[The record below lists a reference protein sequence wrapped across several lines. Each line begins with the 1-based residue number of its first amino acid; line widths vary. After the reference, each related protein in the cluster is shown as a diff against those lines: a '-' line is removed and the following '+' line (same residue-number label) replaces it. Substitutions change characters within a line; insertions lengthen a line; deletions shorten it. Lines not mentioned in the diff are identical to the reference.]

1 MVHET
6 HRLANSPEEAT
17 IPTTEP
23 RTWFITGA
31 GRGLGHAFA
40 TAALDAGDRV
50 VATARDATTLLNLE
64 AAHPG
69 RVAAL
74 RLDVTDRDAAAEAVA
89 RAVDRF
95 GRIDVV
101 VNNAGYGLM
110 GAVEE
115 ITEDQARSQMETNFF
130 GALWVTQ
137 AVIPQ
142 LRAQGSG
149 HIIQISSVG
158 AVGAMPTFGLYNA
171 SKWALEGFSA
181 SAAEELRPFGI
192 SVTMAQL
199 GGFDTDWAGSSMR
212 FATAN
217 PAYDETR
224 LAILG
229 TAAYP
234 DPSAPPQA
242 EPEDSDPEWVDAPPA
257 EAAAALLAL
266 VDNPHPPV
274 RQIIGT
280 GAHQMVNMALAARRA
295 DYEAD
300 AEFVWP

>member
-1 MVHET
+1 M
-6 HRLANSPEEAT
+6 
-17 IPTTEP
+17 TTTGP

-31 GRGLGHAFA
+31 GRGLGRAFT
-40 TAALDAGDRV
+40 TAALATGDRV
-50 VATARDATTLLNLE
+50 VATARDTTALRDLE

-69 RVAAL
+69 CLAVL
-74 RLDVTDRDAAAEAVA
+74 PLDVTDRSAAADAVA
-89 RAVDRF
+89 RAVDTF
-95 GRIDVV
+95 GRIDIV

-110 GAVEE
+110 GTVEE
-115 ITEDQARSQMETNFF
+115 VSEEQARAQMETNFF

-137 AVIPQ
+137 AAIPQ

-149 HIIQISSVG
+149 HIVQISSVG

-199 GGFDTDWAGSSMR
+199 GGFDTDWARSSMR
-212 FATAN
+212 FANAN
-217 PAYDETR
+217 PAYDGAR

-234 DPSAPPQA
+234 DPGASPQS
-242 EPEDSDPEWVDAPPA
+242 EPEDADPEWVDAPPA
-257 EAAAALLAL
+257 EAAAALLEL
-266 VDNPHPPV
+266 VNNPNPPV

-300 AEFVWP
+300 PEFVWP

>member
-1 MVHET
+1 
-6 HRLANSPEEAT
+6 
-17 IPTTEP
+17 
-23 RTWFITGA
+23 
-31 GRGLGHAFA
+31 
-40 TAALDAGDRV
+40 V
-50 VATARDATTLLNLE
+50 VATARDATTLRDLE

-69 RVAAL
+69 RAAAL
-74 RLDVTDRDAAAEAVA
+74 QLDVTDREAAVESVA

-115 ITEDQARSQMETNFF
+115 ITEDQARAQMETNFF
-130 GALWVTQ
+130 GALWLTQ

-199 GGFDTDWAGSSMR
+199 GGFDTDWARSSMR

-217 PAYDETR
+217 TAYDETR

-234 DPSAPPQA
+234 DPSAPP
-242 EPEDSDPEWVDAPPA
+242 A

-266 VDNPHPPV
+266 ADNPHPPV

-280 GAHQMVNMALAARRA
+280 GAHQMVNMALAARRV

>member
-1 MVHET
+1 M
-6 HRLANSPEEAT
+6 
-17 IPTTEP
+17 PTTGP

-31 GRGLGHAFA
+31 GRGLGRAFA

-50 VATARDATTLLNLE
+50 AATARDATALLDLE
-64 AAHPG
+64 AAYPG

-74 RLDVTDRDAAAEAVA
+74 RLDVTDRDAAAGAVA
-89 RAVDRF
+89 QAVDRF

-115 ITEDQARSQMETNFF
+115 VTEDQVRTQMETNFF

-199 GGFDTDWAGSSMR
+199 GGFDTDWARSSMR

-217 PAYDETR
+217 RAYDETR

-229 TAAYP
+229 TAEYP
-234 DPSAPPQA
+234 DPSAPPPA
-242 EPEDSDPEWVDAPPA
+242 EPEDADPEWADAPPG